1 MAAVTASLAL
11 TWGSCAATPCSG
23 AVFKCFCDGL
33 ISIEQEAAGII
44 KTRVIEIAV
53 KVAVKGT

>member
-1 MAAVTASLAL
+1 MKRLPKYPVKGSL
-11 TWGSCAATPCSG
+11 TSKTGI
-23 AVFKCFCDGL
+23 FKCFCDGL